1 MPSFQAWKIC
11 TFNEFSFSY
20 SQSCSFRNS
29 DNCVKFQCLI
39 FIKTTFTQPSN
50 QSSDSWSPLAGHPE
64 EMYRKTEQSVLPFF
78 SFSPSS
84 ARLTTSLWRSDC
96 RHAQVWTVKEVSAHF
111 QSEKWPVWW
120 HTRNWIMRYLG
131 WSFFQIIRKLRIQ
144 RPNHWIVNESNL
156 NTVAWFRIMRFS
168 DD

>member
-11 TFNEFSFSY
+11 TFNEFSFLY

-50 QSSDSWSPLAGHPE
+50 QSSDSWSPLSGHPE
-64 EMYRKTEQSVLPFF
+64 EMYRKTEQNVLPFF

-84 ARLTTSLWRSDC
+84 ARLTTSLWRSYC
-96 RHAQVWTVKEVSAHF
+96 RARPGLAGQRGQRSLSVRKMTRLVTHAQLNNEISGLIFFSNYSQIKNST
-111 QSEKWPVWW
+111 SEPL
-120 HTRNWIMRYLG
+120 NC
-131 WSFFQIIRKLRIQ
+131 QRI
-144 RPNHWIVNESNL
+144 
-156 NTVAWFRIMRFS
+156 
-168 DD
+168 